1 MVNNTPNNEGIC
13 FIECENQISNNY
25 SSLNTHFKTLQNPF
39 TNLKNYN
46 QGRYDEKNNVD
57 ATTLPMVPFSFTNNN
72 PTPFITTARYD
83 RTLPLS
89 SCNTSLTPYP
99 PNVYRN
105 SKDYATGYQ
114 KNFRYSPYS
123 EASNHINNS
132 ILSNNFISRS
142 RIDLNSYQGFKNIA
156 IPNSNP
162 HLLRPIKSKDLDL
175 FFSSRIGNANSTME
189 HQVFDIR
196 ETEAW
201 KNSMTQNKDDKNTIP
216 VIKNGV
222 ANENDE
228 KHLDLSLH
236 L

>member
-1 MVNNTPNNEGIC
+1 M
-13 FIECENQISNNY
+13 SNA
-25 SSLNTHFKTLQNPF
+25 
-39 TNLKNYN
+39 
-46 QGRYDEKNNVD
+46 GRYNEKNNVD
-57 ATTLPMVPFSFTNNN
+57 ATTLP
-72 PTPFITTARYD
+72 FITTVRYD

-99 PNVYRN
+99 SNVYRN

-114 KNFRYSPYS
+114 NSLGPILHNQKNFRYSPYG

-132 ILSNNFISRS
+132 ILSNNFIPGS
-142 RIDLNSYQGFKNIA
+142 RIDLNNYQGFKNIA
-156 IPNSNP
+156 ISNSNP
-162 HLLRPIKSKDLDL
+162 PLLRPIKSKDLDL
-175 FFSSRIGNANSTME
+175 FFSSRVANANSTME

>member
-1 MVNNTPNNEGIC
+1 
-13 FIECENQISNNY
+13 
-25 SSLNTHFKTLQNPF
+25 
-39 TNLKNYN
+39 
-46 QGRYDEKNNVD
+46 
-57 ATTLPMVPFSFTNNN
+57 MVPFSFTNNN
-72 PTPFITTARYD
+72 PTPFITTVRYD

-89 SCNTSLTPYP
+89 SCNTSLTPY
-99 PNVYRN
+99 RN

-114 KNFRYSPYS
+114 NSLGPILHNQKNFRYSPYG

-132 ILSNNFISRS
+132 ILSNNFIP
-142 RIDLNSYQGFKNIA
+142 DLNSYQGFKNIA

-162 HLLRPIKSKDLDL
+162 PLLRPIKSKDLDL
-175 FFSSRIGNANSTME
+175 FFSSRVGNANSTME

-201 KNSMTQNKDDKNTIP
+201 KNSMIQNKDDKNTIP
-216 VIKNGV
+216 VIKN
-222 ANENDE
+222 DE

>member
-1 MVNNTPNNEGIC
+1 M
-13 FIECENQISNNY
+13 SNA
-25 SSLNTHFKTLQNPF
+25 
-39 TNLKNYN
+39 
-46 QGRYDEKNNVD
+46 GRYNEKNNVD

-72 PTPFITTARYD
+72 STPFITTVRYD

-114 KNFRYSPYS
+114 NSLGPILHNQKNFRYSPYG

-142 RIDLNSYQGFKNIA
+142 RIDLNSYQGLKNIA

-175 FFSSRIGNANSTME
+175 FFSSRVGNANSTME

-201 KNSMTQNKDDKNTIP
+201 KNSMTQNKDDKNTIS
-216 VIKNGV
+216 VIK
-222 ANENDE
+222 NDE